1 MGKERRKFPRSQCIL
16 PAEIIK
22 SEGKRNLIERVSAR
36 DFSREGLKLIIN
48 FNLNPS
54 FILESKLY
62 IPEKKLFTWLSGEI
76 IWNKYVDNKLEVG
89 LKIKMMDEE
98 PKGEILDWVFPRW
111 LEIERRKKQ

>member
-48 FNLNPS
+48 FNLNPNL
-54 FILESKLY
+54 ILESRLY
-62 IPEKKLFTWLSGEI
+62 LPEKKLFAWLLGEI

-98 PKGEILDWVFPRW
+98 PKDKILNWVFPRW
-111 LEIERRKKQ
+111 LEKERRKKQ